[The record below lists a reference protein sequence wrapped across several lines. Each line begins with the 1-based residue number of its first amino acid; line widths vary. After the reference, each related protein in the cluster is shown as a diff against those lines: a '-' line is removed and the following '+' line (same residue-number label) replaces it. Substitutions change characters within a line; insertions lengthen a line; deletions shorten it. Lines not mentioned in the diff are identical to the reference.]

1 MKSLKNKKALHE
13 YFVIQKYEAGIALK
27 GTEIKSIRAGMINF
41 KDSFAKIDN
50 GECWLH
56 NLHISPWEKGSYFN
70 HEAERKRKLLLHKS
84 EINRLKTKVDEQG
97 MTLIPLEIFINDQ
110 GKCKVSIALAKGK
123 KFFDKRE
130 SLQQKDL
137 ERERARE
144 AK

>member
-13 YFVIQKYEAGIALK
+13 YFVVQKYEAGIALK